1 MSILDLS
8 RVGMKPAGW
17 RGCDAKHA
25 EAASRCGN
33 HWSVGARKTKA
44 TESCNQLATIKR
56 LHQTDTRRVELFRLV
71 GKEKHPLR
79 PTLEITAA
87 MSNPIIS
94 RTGSS
99 SRCRALCCPLGNGT
113 AQHWAAG
120 LAVVVSGGLEMPDV
134 HGRPAAWDIKPPA
147 TVTTLKCV
155 W

>member
-1 MSILDLS
+1 
-8 RVGMKPAGW
+8 MKPAGW

-94 RTGSS
+94 RTGFFLALQGTVLPFGERHRTALGRWSS
-99 SRCRALCCPLGNGT
+99 CCGV
-113 AQHWAAG
+113 WW
-120 LAVVVSGGLEMPDV
+120 
-134 HGRPAAWDIKPPA
+134 AWDA
-147 TVTTLKCV
+147 
-155 W
+155 